1 MYPVL
6 SLSLHQRVNSK
17 SKYYSTKSNYFIL
30 SDIKAQQEGKRHV
43 MMVMKQWRAWLVYLV
58 SVIHHTLNACPT
70 GAGIDTS
77 ASKKRGGLVRKS
89 GER

>member
-1 MYPVL
+1 M
-6 SLSLHQRVNSK
+6 
-17 SKYYSTKSNYFIL
+17 
-30 SDIKAQQEGKRHV
+30 

-58 SVIHHTLNACPT
+58 SVIHHTLNACPS